1 MVSKQQ
7 DESQLLQIFRL
18 LLENKTHE
26 EIARE
31 VHISTRTVTRYSQR
45 IEKRYGQ
52 TQRQKTD
59 NTLFMKCQ
67 LYKNRMLTLYKSL
80 EETVT
85 SNKTSG
91 SEKAKCA
98 EVAANIAID
107 ILKLESEDIRAVN
120 ELVRTEKKIL

>member
-1 MVSKQQ
+1 M
-7 DESQLLQIFRL
+7 E
-18 LLENKTHE
+18 
-26 EIARE
+26 
-31 VHISTRTVTRYSQR
+31 
-45 IEKRYGQ
+45 
-52 TQRQKTD
+52 
-59 NTLFMKCQ
+59 CQ

-120 ELVRTEKKIL
+120 ELVRTEKKIT